1 MFCKNC
7 GAQLKD
13 NDAFCSSCGSKC
25 EPQSTPPQSTPP
37 QNMYVQGINPP
48 HEKSNK
54 NIVLYIIIG
63 VLAVALIVVTGLF
76 IFKDNKPVS
85 EIKPDSVPQAS
96 SDITPNPG
104 IQGEAS
110 KDETSQVETTPVPDT
125 VKLTLNISLEENAFF
140 AQYGV
145 DVLINGTLVST
156 VNQGKTINLEYELE
170 KGTYSITLKKNKGM
184 SDEWVNLNIDPV
196 VMHENLTKDTIIDM
210 YLITHKTKIEV
221 SEYTKR

>member
-25 EPQSTPPQSTPP
+25 EPQSTPP

-85 EIKPDSVPQAS
+85 EIKPDSVP
-96 SDITPNPG
+96 
-104 IQGEAS
+104 
-110 KDETSQVETTPVPDT
+110 
-125 VKLTLNISLEENAFF
+125 
-140 AQYGV
+140 
-145 DVLINGTLVST
+145 
-156 VNQGKTINLEYELE
+156 
-170 KGTYSITLKKNKGM
+170 
-184 SDEWVNLNIDPV
+184 
-196 VMHENLTKDTIIDM
+196 
-210 YLITHKTKIEV
+210 
-221 SEYTKR
+221 